1 MRHMGR
7 VWYESKKNTA
17 SIKFAN
23 RINLIRWLID
33 SKVSKKLLQNYMD
46 QNKEKLY
53 SLLCIFVHRTEN
65 VASCANTA
73 LKM

>member
-33 SKVSKKLLQNYMD
+33 SKVSKKLTS
-46 QNKEKLY
+46 KLY
-53 SLLCIFVHRTEN
+53 GS
-65 VASCANTA
+65 
-73 LKM
+73 K